1 MNMNSMRK
9 ITTTINV
16 FVVALRV
23 LPLLVLLAIT
33 DLLLADTVRP
43 DQASS
48 APPVIGLVLSGG
60 GARGA
65 SHIGVLKV
73 LEELRIPVDII
84 TGTSMGAIVGGMY
97 AYGYSV
103 DEIEKLLVETDW
115 ESSFQD
121 EPPRQNR
128 SFRRKQDDYEFLIK
142 QEAGLK
148 DGSLAIPKGLLQGQQ
163 LRLRLKSLTLLAPND
178 FDSLPIRFRAV
189 GADIETGEAVTLG
202 GGSLSTA
209 MLASMAIP
217 GVFAPVEW
225 DGRLLVDGGF
235 ANNLPVQQARDL
247 GADILIVVD
256 LSTEPQDR
264 KGLSSPLSILNQIMG
279 FTILRNTAEQLDK
292 LTSDDILIQP
302 DLGSHSS
309 TDFYRAPE
317 MISSGVAAANLMT
330 QRLSRLSVTE
340 SEYSDYLAATRQR
353 ESSSPVIDKVTV
365 DNQSPLS
372 TDVIKSNISAEP
384 GETLDISILEREIHH
399 LYGMNIFER
408 VDYNLLQEDGQNELS
423 LRATEKEWGPHYLRF
438 GLKMET
444 NFEGSGIFNL
454 ASSHTMTPINSMGG
468 EWRSEIQI
476 GHDQRLTTELYQ
488 PIDNSL
494 RYYVR
499 TLLGYYETHS
509 GVFESGRQVAD
520 LNVSYSN
527 FLLAG
532 GRQFGNWGQLEI
544 GAYAGSGDVSPYIG
558 ALSTPSQ
565 DVKFGT
571 WVVTFTYD
579 QLDSINFPRKGL
591 LANISWSAS
600 RDELGAKDEYDSFN
614 INGLWASTWDKNT
627 IMLWGGV
634 AGVTNTDEPVD
645 NAFSIGGLFNL
656 SGYRESELAGRY
668 AGLMRIVY
676 LREIGESR
684 SVLKVPVYAGFSLE
698 AGNVWN
704 DRDDIHFD
712 SLLLAGSITL
722 SVDSPL
728 GPIYLGRGYAEG
740 GRTENYFYLG
750 RTFSFF

>member
-579 QLDSINFPRKGL
+579 QLDSVNFPRKGL